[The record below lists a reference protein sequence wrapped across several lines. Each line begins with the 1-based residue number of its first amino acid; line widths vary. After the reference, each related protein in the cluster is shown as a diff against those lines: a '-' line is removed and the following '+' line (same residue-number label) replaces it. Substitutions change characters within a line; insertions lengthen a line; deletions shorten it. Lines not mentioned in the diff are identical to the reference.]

1 MCSIGGWPDDWARFQ
16 TSKYRDPAA
25 CRGLFHLF
33 EPQSE
38 AVPEVR
44 LVLPAVNAL
53 KHCHLTINA
62 PFTQAQCDMSTTEE
76 CFLNQNKMPSDT
88 EGFVSGSSVN
98 RGNHQTGGSTNCEPN
113 PELWGDLTSAGKL

>member
-1 MCSIGGWPDDWARFQ
+1 M
-16 TSKYRDPAA
+16 DPAA
-25 CRGLFHLF
+25 CPGLFHLF

-62 PFTQAQCDMSTTEE
+62 PFTQAQCDMSRTEE
-76 CFLNQNKMPSDT
+76 CFLNQNKTPSDT
-88 EGFVSGSSVN
+88 DGSPARSVSGSSVN

-113 PELWGDLTSAGKL
+113 PEL